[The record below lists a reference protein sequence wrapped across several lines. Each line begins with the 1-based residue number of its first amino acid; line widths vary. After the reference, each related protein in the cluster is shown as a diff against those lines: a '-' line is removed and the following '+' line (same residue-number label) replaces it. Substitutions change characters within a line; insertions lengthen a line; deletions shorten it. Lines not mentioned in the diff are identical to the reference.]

1 MRKSFIILTIL
12 IFSSSYAQ
20 VGINTS
26 NPPGIFN
33 VDGKSTPET
42 TNPETGIPN
51 GLQAS
56 DDFIITSSGSVG
68 IGTISPDP
76 SAILDIN
83 VTNASNGN
91 KKGFLG
97 PKVALESNTDIITI
111 PNPATGLLIYNLGTA
126 GLTTEGY
133 LYWNGVEWVKF
144 STRSSISPSI
154 NRLDCSLAYI
164 NPKKYEAGVP
174 YVGTLILPYSGGN
187 GGSYSPGAPIQ
198 STGVTGLT
206 ATLQHGDLEF
216 GVGQLVYTIAGTPSA
231 NSPEEATFN
240 IDFLGQ
246 SCFATVGKNELA
258 RGESEYQ
265 DGQLPANVYGA
276 NVIFSDF
283 LGPNQEMPT
292 IEDTFRFDAQAYTS
306 SNATGP
312 VSIIPRVY
320 NVSNK
325 PQKFWWMGM
334 TSIEGR
340 GDANVILAPGGYQNL
355 DNGMYLGYGKNMIMG
370 TSTPGTALAYGNA
383 TEGYSFDF
391 ILEGNKWYRVE
402 MSFTVDNMNTSSD
415 TDNVRRWFCRIT
427 RMF

>member
-1 MRKSFIILTIL
+1 
-12 IFSSSYAQ
+12 
-20 VGINTS
+20 
-26 NPPGIFN
+26 
-33 VDGKSTPET
+33 
-42 TNPETGIPN
+42 
-51 GLQAS
+51 
-56 DDFIITSSGSVG
+56 
-68 IGTISPDP
+68 
-76 SAILDIN
+76 
-83 VTNASNGN
+83 
-91 KKGFLG
+91 
-97 PKVALESNTDIITI
+97 
-111 PNPATGLLIYNLGTA
+111 
-126 GLTTEGY
+126 
-133 LYWNGVEWVKF
+133 
-144 STRSSISPSI
+144 
-154 NRLDCSLAYI
+154 
-164 NPKKYEAGVP
+164 
-174 YVGTLILPYSGGN
+174 
-187 GGSYSPGAPIQ
+187 
-198 STGVTGLT
+198 
-206 ATLQHGDLEF
+206 
-216 GVGQLVYTIAGTPSA
+216 
-231 NSPEEATFN
+231 
-240 IDFLGQ
+240 
-246 SCFATVGKNELA
+246 
-258 RGESEYQ
+258 
-265 DGQLPANVYGA
+265 
-276 NVIFSDF
+276 
-283 LGPNQEMPT
+283 MPT